1 MILIPLTYFQVRD
14 LLQKEPAERPL
25 AQEIL
30 FHRLP
35 EVSSDF
41 QFQQNFVMVEHIYI
55 KKFQV
60 IFVKVWR

>member
-1 MILIPLTYFQVRD
+1 MILIPLTYLQVRD

-35 EVSSDF
+35 EVSSGF
-41 QFQQNFVMVEHIYI
+41 GSLTSYPLSVFS
-55 KKFQV
+55 
-60 IFVKVWR
+60 